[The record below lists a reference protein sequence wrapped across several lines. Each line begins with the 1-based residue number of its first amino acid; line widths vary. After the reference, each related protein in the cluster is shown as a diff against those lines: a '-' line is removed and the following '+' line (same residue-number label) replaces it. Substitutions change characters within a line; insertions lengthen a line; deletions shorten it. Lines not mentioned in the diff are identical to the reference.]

1 MEMSVPNNQ
10 KPNRHWDILLVNAH
24 LATMAVGKP
33 YGLIGNGGV
42 GIEGGR
48 ISWVG
53 AMDALPGAPSE
64 LADEVHDLGGA
75 CVTPGLIDCHTH
87 LVYAGS
93 RASELAM
100 RLQGKSYAD
109 IAREGG
115 GILSTVQSTRAA
127 SEEQLF
133 RESEVRLQ
141 SFANEGVTTMEIKS
155 GYGLDQE
162 NEMKMLRVAR
172 KLGNEYPVTIRTTF
186 LGAHALPPEYNSKD
200 DYIQYLCE
208 QVLPAVAREKLA
220 DAVDGFCEN
229 IAFSAAQME
238 KLFTAAQRLG
248 LAIKLHA
255 GQLSDQGGVE
265 LAARYKALSAD
276 HLEYVSEAGVQVMA
290 AAGTVAVLLP
300 GAFYTLKEKSLPPVA
315 LFRKARVPMALASD
329 SNPGTSPTCSLLLML
344 NMGSILFGL
353 LPEEALKGVTSHAA
367 RALGLGDRG
376 TLEVGNVADM
386 AIWNIAHPE
395 ELAYHLGYNPC
406 VGVIKNGAICKNW
419 F

>member
-1 MEMSVPNNQ
+1 MPNNQ